1 MPSRPVVG
9 RRPLRFLEREL
20 REAEAAARST
30 LAKGGTR
37 PSFWYRRLHGQFV
50 RRARYL
56 REILGAVRGQG

>member
-1 MPSRPVVG
+1 MARRHGIG

-20 REAEAAARST
+20 RDAEAAARST
-30 LAKGGTR
+30 LAKGGAR
-37 PSFWYRRLHGQFV
+37 PSCWYRRLHGQFT